1 MRAIITGIGHYVPDK
16 ILSNRDLKKMGLD
29 PNRVIININKYG
41 NTTAATIPLAM
52 SETYQN
58 KKLKRGD
65 WVVLAAFG
73 AGFTWGSV
81 LLRWAID

>member
-1 MRAIITGIGHYVPDK
+1 V
-16 ILSNRDLKKMGLD
+16 
-29 PNRVIININKYG
+29 VININKYG

-52 SETYQN
+52 SETYRA
-58 KKLKRGD
+58 KKLQKGD
-65 WVVLAAFG
+65 WIVLAAFG